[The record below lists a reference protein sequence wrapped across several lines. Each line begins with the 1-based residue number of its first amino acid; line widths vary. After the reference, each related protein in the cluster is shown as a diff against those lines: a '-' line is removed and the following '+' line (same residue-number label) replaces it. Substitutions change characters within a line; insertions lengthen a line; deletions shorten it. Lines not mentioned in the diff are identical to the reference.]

1 MWRCKKTNCQL
12 KNNNWY
18 IGLSKRKFKT
28 RISEHRDYVKSENLN
43 EPSGEHFNKPGH
55 SIHDFEAMVLEQV
68 REKDPYILRAR
79 ESFYI
84 KKFDTFH
91 KGLNQE
97 P

>member
-28 RISEHRDYVKSENLN
+28 RISEHRDYVKCENLN
-43 EPSGEHFNKPGH
+43 EPSGEHFNKQGH
-55 SIHDFEAMVLEQV
+55 SIHDFEAMVLEHV

-79 ESFYI
+79 ES
-84 KKFDTFH
+84 
-91 KGLNQE
+91 
-97 P
+97 